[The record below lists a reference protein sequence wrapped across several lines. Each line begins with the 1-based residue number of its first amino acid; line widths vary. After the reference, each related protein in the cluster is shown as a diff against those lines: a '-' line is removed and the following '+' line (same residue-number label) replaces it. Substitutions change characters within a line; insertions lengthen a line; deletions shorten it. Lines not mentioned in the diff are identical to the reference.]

1 VVEMQEAGM
10 GVGAAMAAV
19 EVVVVEVVAAAGN
32 DSQLTLDKKL
42 SLLEICAR

>member
-10 GVGAAMAAV
+10 AVGAAMAAE
-19 EVVVVEVVAAAGN
+19 EVAVVKVVAAVGN

-42 SLLEICAR
+42 SLLGMCAR